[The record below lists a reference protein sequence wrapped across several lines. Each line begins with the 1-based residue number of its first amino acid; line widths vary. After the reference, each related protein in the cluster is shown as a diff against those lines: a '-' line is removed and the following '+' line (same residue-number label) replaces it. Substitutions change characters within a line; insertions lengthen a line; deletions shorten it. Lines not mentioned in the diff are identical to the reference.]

1 MGKVLYSDLGNSI
14 LELMDCQCE
23 PSQEECTLEEMD
35 AGIADCYCMLQHF
48 LDMEKAYDEGTPQH
62 EMAKEEVAFWSRMYK
77 TAKINRRRF
86 VAA

>member
-1 MGKVLYSDLGNSI
+1 MGKVLYSDLGNAI
-14 LELMDCQCE
+14 LEVMDCQCE
-23 PSQEECTLEEMD
+23 PSQEEYTLEELD
-35 AGIADCYCMLQHF
+35 AGIADCYCMLQYF
-48 LDMEKAYDEGTPQH
+48 LDMEKAYNEGTPQH